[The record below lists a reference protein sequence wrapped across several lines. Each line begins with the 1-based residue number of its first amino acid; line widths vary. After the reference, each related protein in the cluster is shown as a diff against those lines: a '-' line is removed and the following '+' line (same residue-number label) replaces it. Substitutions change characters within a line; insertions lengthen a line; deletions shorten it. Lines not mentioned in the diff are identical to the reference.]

1 MYNITHYALFFILLL
16 AIELLYF
23 KLAEK
28 YNIIDKPNLR
38 SSHSYITLRGGGIIF
53 PLGILVLFLLGEV
66 SLPFFLASTIVAVV
80 SFIDDIN
87 PLKPLPRFLSHL
99 VAMTLILY
107 NLHVFN
113 TIDFYLIPFIYIL
126 MIGWVNAFNFM
137 DGINGITVVYAL
149 VSIITF
155 AFLPINDNDLTLLI
169 AIGTSCIVFA
179 IFNFRKKAK
188 AFSGDVGSISMAI
201 ILSYFMI
208 KTILLTEKIGFILF
222 FSVYAIDAVFT
233 ILFRLKRKENIFKS
247 HRSHLYQYLAN
258 ELKYSHLIVASI
270 YGALQVLINI
280 FVIKLNNSGN
290 LSTLN
295 SFFILCILSIVY
307 LIIRNIITKN
317 IIFNKSDNCL

>member
-1 MYNITHYALFFILLL
+1 MYNITHYALFFVLLL

-23 KLAEK
+23 KLAKK

-53 PLGILVLFLLGEV
+53 PLAILVLFLLGEV

-87 PLKPLPRFLSHL
+87 PLKPLPRFISHL

-107 NLHVFN
+107 NLHIFT
-113 TIDFYLIPFIYIL
+113 TIDFYFIPFIYIL

-137 DGINGITVVYAL
+137 DGINGITVIYAL

-155 AFLPINDNDLTLLI
+155 TFLPINDNDLTLLI

-233 ILFRLKRKENIFKS
+233 ILFRLKRKENIFES

-270 YGALQVLINI
+270 YGVLQVLINI
-280 FVIKLNNSGN
+280 FVIKLYDSGK
-290 LSTLN
+290 LSNLN
-295 SFFILCILSIVY
+295 SFFILTVLSIIY
-307 LIIRNIITKN
+307 LIIRGIITRNKV
-317 IIFNKSDNCL
+317 FNTSNSL

>member
-28 YNIIDKPNLR
+28 YNIVDKPNLR

-66 SLPFFLASTIVAVV
+66 SLLLFLASSIVAII

-107 NLHVFN
+107 NFN
-113 TIDFYLIPFIYIL
+113 IFTTVDFYLVPFVYIL

-155 AFLPINDNDLTLLI
+155 ACLPTNASDLTLLI
-169 AIGTSCIVFA
+169 AIGISCVVFA
-179 IFNFRKKAK
+179 IFNFRKRAK

-208 KTILLTEKIGFILF
+208 KTILLTGKVGFILF
-222 FSVYAIDAVFT
+222 FSLYAIDAVFT
-233 ILFRLKRKENIFKS
+233 ILFRLKRKENIFDS

-258 ELKYSHLIVASI
+258 ELKYSHLLVAGI
-270 YGALQVLINI
+270 YGVLQVLINI
-280 FVIKLNNSGN
+280 FVIKLNDSGY
-290 LSTLN
+290 LSVFN
-295 SFFILCILSIVY
+295 SFIILTVLSMLY
-307 LIIRNIITKN
+307 LIIRNMVTGNKV
-317 IIFNKSDNCL
+317 FNKKQ